1 MNLLIYLIF
10 FLLIFEKFKCREQQR
25 ERKLLHL
32 GGIENDPNVQFQCKG
47 ALGDYAA
54 CLCNNNVKEV
64 ACINAQFVD
73 TAIFQYMLGHYN
85 DIEQLTFHGN
95 NFQDLPDG
103 SLFGPAI
110 LENLR
115 VLNISANYIVNLHRN
130 ALSGCPNIEI
140 LDLSNNEIVLSEENI
155 HFLDHTPRLKKL
167 YLRRAFTTPLNKS
180 NQFNLLIRL
189 LEKAQLKRLEVL
201 DLSYNYFN
209 NIPFNLP
216 CSLPSLRHL
225 DLRQNMLKTLSLNI
239 SCLPRIS
246 KINLERNYFHFLDSE
261 FQTFGEQL
269 NKNNALTQL
278 QLKNNFYCD
287 CNSNIWI
294 KWIREHSNMIDDY
307 RALICSRSSPPKF
320 TGTRLSEVSIEL
332 LDCQTDLYA
341 TGGKFKN
348 NFGFLNI
355 FILFLINYFCQ
366 KIFPKF

>member
-1 MNLLIYLIF
+1 MDNEDL
-10 FLLIFEKFKCREQQR
+10 KCREQQR

-32 GGIENDPNVQFQCKG
+32 GIENDPNVQFQCKG

-140 LDLSNNEIVLSEENI
+140 LDLSNNEIVL
-155 HFLDHTPRLKKL
+155 K
-167 YLRRAFTTPLNKS
+167 
-180 NQFNLLIRL
+180 
-189 LEKAQLKRLEVL
+189 KAQLKRLEVL

-225 DLRQNMLKTLSLNI
+225 DLR
-239 SCLPRIS
+239 
-246 KINLERNYFHFLDSE
+246 NYFHFLDSE
-261 FQTFGEQL
+261 FHTFGEQL

-320 TGTRLSEVSIEL
+320 TVSELRI
-332 LDCQTDLYA
+332 
-341 TGGKFKN
+341 
-348 NFGFLNI
+348 FL
-355 FILFLINYFCQ
+355 
-366 KIFPKF
+366 PKPPYPAL

>member
-1 MNLLIYLIF
+1 MNSLIYIIF
-10 FLLIFEKFKCREQQR
+10 LFFQLNKIKCREQQQR

-32 GGIENDPNVQFQCKG
+32 GAENDPNVQYQCKG

-54 CLCNNNVKEV
+54 CLCNNEAKEV

-103 SLFGPAI
+103 SLFGTAT

-140 LDLSNNEIVLSEENI
+140 LDLSNNE
-155 HFLDHTPRLKKL
+155 L
-167 YLRRAFTTPLNKS
+167 YLRRAFTTPLNRS
-180 NQFNLLIRL
+180 GQFNLLIRL

-209 NIPFNLP
+209 NIPLNLP
-216 CSLPSLRHL
+216 CSLPSLRNL
-225 DLRQNMLKTLSLNI
+225 DL
-239 SCLPRIS
+239 
-246 KINLERNYFHFLDSE
+246 RNYFHSLDSE
-261 FQTFGEQL
+261 FQTFGDNL
-269 NKNNALTQL
+269 HKNNALTQL

-307 RALICSRSSPPKF
+307 RALICSRSSPAKF
-320 TGTRLSEVSIEL
+320 TGTRLSEIPIGL
-332 LDCQTDLYA
+332 LDCQTDLYV
-341 TGGKFKN
+341 TGGELKY
-348 NFGFLNI
+348 NFGFFNI
-355 FILFLINYFCQ
+355 FILFLIKFIYQ
-366 KIFPKF
+366 KIFSLSSI